1 MYFMLSFYF
10 SCYVHHQDLHS
21 FPTRRSSDLTFA
33 EIEAFAACCRFTNCT
48 HGREPGCAVQAA
60 IQTGALDLGRLE
72 NWRKV
77 QRELEFLERK
87 IDPEARQNERQRIKR
102 LMRGVRQ
109 MYRDREKR

>member
-1 MYFMLSFYF
+1 MDTPVLL
-10 SCYVHHQDLHS
+10 DLQLWAANKRFCQS
-21 FPTRRSSDLTFA
+21 FA
-33 EIEAFAACCRFTNCT
+33 ESEAFAACSRFTNCT
-48 HGREPGCAVQAA
+48 HGMEPGCAVQAA

>member
-1 MYFMLSFYF
+1 LHLWDANEGISQAF
-10 SCYVHHQDLHS
+10 S
-21 FPTRRSSDLTFA
+21 
-33 EIEAFAACCRFTNCT
+33 EIEALRASCRFTSCS
-48 HGREPGCAVQAA
+48 HRREPGCAVQAA

-87 IDPEARQNERQRIKR
+87 INPEARQNERQRIKR